1 MVVETLKRSRHLG
14 LHWVEYI
21 LLLFALVTWHLFIHA
36 RRTTVT
42 ECCKEFLPLHF
53 LSRRYFSIFSELRAL
68 QYQRSKITRCPF
80 FWLRGLLTQESRPN
94 YQLCTLYLAGQD
106 CPVSFTWT
114 DYLSHWG
121 TYDTAG
127 SRNEERAWPQRN
139 SVCLTCLLRCIDHT
153 DVIAELE
160 GTQYS
165 SEDSESQGS
174 GDLRDETGSRKH
186 GLCHSDLRLLLLQRL
201 PASSL
206 QALLLSLPQQFAAAL
221 CSAGSS

>member
-114 DYLSHWG
+114 DYL
-121 TYDTAG
+121 T
-127 SRNEERAWPQRN
+127 EERMIQQA
-139 SVCLTCLLRCIDHT
+139 V
-153 DVIAELE
+153 
-160 GTQYS
+160 GTK
-165 SEDSESQGS
+165 
-174 GDLRDETGSRKH
+174 R
-186 GLCHSDLRLLLLQRL
+186 GLGPKGTLCVSL
-201 PASSL
+201 ASWG
-206 QALLLSLPQQFAAAL
+206 ALITPMS
-221 CSAGSS
+221 